1 MPRNSSEPELEM
13 HASEPL
19 YKQVEKR
26 ILQCLAQGEWKPGDQ
41 LPTESQLAERFGVAV
56 FTIRAGIREL
66 DAANILIRKQ
76 GKGTFVARH
85 NRQRQ
90 RYQFSRV
97 FREDGAQIFPDR
109 ELVSFDR
116 ERATDHAM
124 AILGLQKEDRPT
136 VFHIVCLLTV
146 DGRPASTLDITL
158 PAKMFQGLTARAI
171 REGQENLY
179 AVYQDVCGI
188 NVIGVQERVYAAA
201 AKGPIARAL
210 KIATNSPLLRIERIA
225 YTYDDTPVEFRVRHF
240 DATKY
245 HYRSDERGF

>member
-1 MPRNSSEPELEM
+1 MPRNSSETKLEM
-13 HASEPL
+13 HAPGPL
-19 YKQVEKR
+19 YKQIEKH

-85 NRQRQ
+85 SRQRQ

-97 FREDGAQIFPDR
+97 FREDGTQIFPDR
-109 ELVSFDR
+109 ELVSFVR
-116 ERATDHAM
+116 EPATDHAV
-124 AILGLQKEDRPT
+124 AVLGLQNEERPT
-136 VFHIVCLLTV
+136 VFRIACLLTI
-146 DGRPASTLDITL
+146 DGSPASTLNITL
-158 PAKMFQGLTARAI
+158 PTKMFQGLTARAI

-188 NVIGVQERVYAAA
+188 NVIRVQERVYAAT
-201 AKGPIARAL
+201 AKGPIARTL
-210 KIATNSPLLRIERIA
+210 KIAANSPILRVERIA
-225 YTYDDTPVEFRVRHF
+225 YTYNDTPVEFRVRQF
-240 DATKY
+240 DAAKY
-245 HYRSDERGF
+245 HYRSDEGGV